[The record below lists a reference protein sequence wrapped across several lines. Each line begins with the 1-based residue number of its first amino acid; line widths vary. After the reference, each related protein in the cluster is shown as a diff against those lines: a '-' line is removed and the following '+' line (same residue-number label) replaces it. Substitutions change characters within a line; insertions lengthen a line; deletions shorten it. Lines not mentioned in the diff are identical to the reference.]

1 MHLSRLANAALL
13 LTVLCVAPARAA
25 GVFARKATVL
35 TDIYGSSRPMTV
47 SAPDDSTRA
56 VARFTKGKEDG
67 TLTVYLGVRGGFEFP
82 GGPGAE
88 LLWAPDSRALAVTY
102 ADSDERMRTAFLVHR
117 KTHGWR
123 RVNLADAVAKVYR
136 VPEGCDK
143 DVAPDV
149 VALGWTSGQRLIVA
163 ATMLNK
169 ADCPVKGQFTAYF
182 VDVPS
187 GDVLMSLDQR
197 TAQRRYRAML
207 GKRLAP
213 MRYHRSHH
221 QRSHRAD

>member
-1 MHLSRLANAALL
+1 M
-13 LTVLCVAPARAA
+13 
-25 GVFARKATVL
+25 L
-35 TDIYGSSRPMTV
+35 TDIVGSSRPMTV

-56 VARFTKGKEDG
+56 VARFTEGKEDG

-136 VPEGCDK
+136 VPEGCDEEVHLVI
-143 DVAPDV
+143 DLAEGHREGGV
-149 VALGWTSGQRLIVA
+149 VDWHFELVVGEEIAYCFRSLGFGGS
-163 ATMLNK
+163 
-169 ADCPVKGQFTAYF
+169 
-182 VDVPS
+182 
-187 GDVLMSLDQR
+187 
-197 TAQRRYRAML
+197 
-207 GKRLAP
+207 GKRRGQVGDLCKS
-213 MRYHRSHH
+213 RGKG
-221 QRSHRAD
+221 